1 VDMEKSLFDDLKE
14 NYGVTIY
21 YPDLDKWTEKIKSV
35 YEKNAEKMGGIE
47 LINEIKNL

>member
-1 VDMEKSLFDDLKE
+1 MDGK
-14 NYGVTIY
+14 NY